1 MPSEKLFTA
10 RQATLAVLNK
20 VETLLKN
27 SDLTKY
33 ETSNSS
39 KLGYKL
45 PETGKKEIYPQSE
58 DKKFNGQAHVE
69 HQKAPG
75 NNPKEKAEGN
85 NPDRDALPK
94 DLGKSEQLAKKY
106 YGFKA
111 VEEKAKESGAS
122 NPAAVAASAG
132 RKKYGKEAFQHAAA
146 KGKKMGKAENPDKD
160 ADAELGEKVEND
172 VEQHMEENKEAEQQE
187 GHKMAK
193 DGKSYPQNLASKN
206 IEAHMK
212 HKERHPGG
220 AKQAEAIGIEQARHG
235 EHEMDKHSLSADQIK
250 GHLKLAKFMGR
261 MEHKRS
267 LKKND
272 GMI

>member
-1 MPSEKLFTA
+1 MPSEKLFTP

-20 VETLLKN
+20 VEELLKN
-27 SDLTKY
+27 SELVKY
-33 ETSNSS
+33 ETSNSK

-45 PETGKKEIYPQSE
+45 PEAGKKEIYPQSE
-58 DKKFNGQAHVE
+58 DKKFNGQAHID

-85 NPDRDALPK
+85 NPSRDALPK
-94 DLGKSEQLAKKY
+94 DLGKSE
-106 YGFKA
+106 
-111 VEEKAKESGAS
+111 
-122 NPAAVAASAG
+122 
-132 RKKYGKEAFQHAAA
+132 
-146 KGKKMGKAENPDKD
+146 NPDKE
-160 ADAELGEKVEND
+160 ADAKLGEKVEHD
-172 VEQHMEENKEAEQQE
+172 VERHMIENKDAEQKE
-187 GHKMAK
+187 GHKIMK
-193 DGKSYPQNLASKN
+193 DEKKNYPKDLASKN

-212 HKERHPGG
+212 HKEEHPGG

-235 EHEMDKHSLSADQIK
+235 EHEMDKHGLSPSEIK

-261 MEHKRS
+261 MEFKKS